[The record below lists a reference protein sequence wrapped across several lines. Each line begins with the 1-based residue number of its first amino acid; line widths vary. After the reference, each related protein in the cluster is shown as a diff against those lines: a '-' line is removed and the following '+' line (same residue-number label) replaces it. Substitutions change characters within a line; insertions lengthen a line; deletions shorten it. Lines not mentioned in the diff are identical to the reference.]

1 MKLYL
6 LLLSFCTMSTFCFA
20 QTKDEKAVSASVE
33 SLRKA
38 MVDADKSALE
48 KLTDV
53 KLSYG
58 HSGGKIEDKPTF
70 VNNIVS
76 GKSDFLTIELA
87 DQTIAVSGST
97 AIVRH
102 VLNATTNDNGKAGEV
117 HLNVLLVWVKE
128 GAQWKLLARQAV
140 HVPAPAIK

>member
-1 MKLYL
+1 MKLYFL
-6 LLLSFCTMSTFCFA
+6 LLAFCTMSTFSFA
-20 QTKDEKAVSASVE
+20 QTKDEKAVSSSVE

-38 MVDADKSALE
+38 MVDADKLTLE
-48 KLTDV
+48 KLTDE

-76 GKSDFLTIELA
+76 GKSDFVTIELA

-102 VLNATTNDNGKAGEV
+102 ALNAMTNDNGKAGEV
-117 HLNVLLVWVKE
+117 HLNVLLVWVKD
-128 GAQWKLLARQAV
+128 GGQWKLLARQAV
-140 HVPAPAIK
+140 HVPAK